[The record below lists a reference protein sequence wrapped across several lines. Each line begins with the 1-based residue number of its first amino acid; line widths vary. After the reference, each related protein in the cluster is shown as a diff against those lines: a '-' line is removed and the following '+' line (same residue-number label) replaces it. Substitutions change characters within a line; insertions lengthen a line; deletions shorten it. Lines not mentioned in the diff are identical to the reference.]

1 MMTKKHFI
9 RTSEIVKRW
18 KFDVENNP
26 IKLKE
31 TEITER
37 LINALCGFFKE
48 ENPRFDETRF
58 KEATK

>member
-9 RTSEIVKRW
+9 RTAEIVKRW

-37 LINALCGFFKE
+37 LINALCDYYKKD
-48 ENPRFDETRF
+48 NPRFNETRF
-58 KEATK
+58 KEACL